1 MPGLV
6 EDKTQRSRE
15 AGCKARFQCRL
26 NVSHRKRDTQD
37 NEEDT
42 VSNLLL
48 AQHIDD
54 VELRPVP
61 SLFADMKRETSPR
74 APKEFVHTSKGRQ
87 CNNPNGGKTAN
98 VESNNEEEK
107 NKKKRLL
114 SSAQND

>member
-1 MPGLV
+1 MTVDMPGFV
-6 EDKTQRSRE
+6 EDKAQRSRE

-61 SLFADMKRETSPR
+61 SLFADMKRETSLR
-74 APKEFVHTSKGRQ
+74 VPKEFVHTS
-87 CNNPNGGKTAN
+87 
-98 VESNNEEEK
+98 S
-107 NKKKRLL
+107 
-114 SSAQND
+114 